1 VRHTDQMGLDLAA
14 VKQQNSFRS
23 NSSAVSSIASG
34 RGNSFRDS
42 NMLGSKCSPA
52 SSLNGSYRTFD
63 IDENNTQATGEFDR
77 SFDK

>member
-1 VRHTDQMGLDLAA
+1 
-14 VKQQNSFRS
+14 
-23 NSSAVSSIASG
+23 
-34 RGNSFRDS
+34 
-42 NMLGSKCSPA
+42 MLGSKGSPA